1 MIVSGMKTFFK
12 CGVLFAALILSG
24 AAAFSAEDAVL
35 QNGSVIRLNHR
46 EVHGQFTR
54 LYLDSG
60 SENYVDVR
68 VEQIDRF
75 EPLPVPEPISAVTA
89 APEPLRPISV
99 EQIVAGAA
107 NRYGVDVDLL
117 LSLIRAESAFDL
129 NAVSPK
135 GALGLMQLMPRTA
148 AQFGVR
154 NPMDP
159 AANIEGG
166 TRYLSELL
174 TLYNHNV
181 TKALAAY
188 NAGPARINQYHGLPP
203 YPETVAYVARVERDL
218 NQRKIDKSRHNPSHA
233 VER

>member
-1 MIVSGMKTFFK
+1 M
-12 CGVLFAALILSG
+12 LALSG

-35 QNGSVIRLNHR
+35 RNGSVIRLNHR
-46 EVHGQFTR
+46 ESRGQLTR

-75 EPLPVPEPISAVTA
+75 DPLPVLVPIPAPTPEPVRTSSLN
-89 APEPLRPISV
+89 E
-99 EQIVAGAA
+99 IVVAAA
-107 NRYGVDVDLL
+107 NHYGVDVDLL
-117 LSLIRAESAFDL
+117 LSLIHAESSFDL

-135 GALGLMQLMPRTA
+135 GALGLMQLMPSTA

-174 TLYNHNV
+174 ILYNHNV

-218 NQRKIDKSRHNPSHA
+218 NHRKVAKSRLNSTHP
-233 VER
+233 VDR